1 MFDDWACCVCCDG
14 GSGAGAC
21 VVLMEACFELPML
34 IAAVLAGGNV
44 KHNRVDIFNASSGQ
58 WSAASLSE
66 TRTGFAATSLPNQG
80 LAIFAGGM
88 ISSSISSTTTGF

>member
-34 IAAVLAGGNV
+34 IAAILAGSNV
-44 KHNRVDIFNASSGQ
+44 PSNRVDIFNAISGL

-66 TRTGFAATSLPNQG
+66 GRSDLTATSLPNQG
-80 LAIFAGGM
+80 LAIFAGGKN
-88 ISSSISSTTTGF
+88 GL